1 VPFFVLKHMHPCWKE
16 KTVLGMRT
24 CVRGAC
30 MRASVYLWLW
40 PCRVPRR
47 GCGRVGSWGGVDVI
61 EPMSMPVH
69 VYPCSIHV
77 SVIMSVQ
84 KGGAEVTLK
93 MNADGLN
100 ILSVGKQV

>member
-1 VPFFVLKHMHPCWKE
+1 MHPCWKE
-16 KTVLGMRT
+16 KTVLGMCT